1 MEDSRLANDPLWDA
15 YLRAN
20 AARIHLERRAWRKSF
35 LLAVA
40 LIAMTLAG
48 ATALARLGGPYD
60 SSPMPHSDPVERITA
75 QLNIGN

>member
-1 MEDSRLANDPLWDA
+1 VEDSTQTNDLLWDA
-15 YLRAN
+15 YLPAN

-40 LIAMTLAG
+40 LIAITLAG

-60 SSPMPHSDPVERITA
+60 SIPMRDRDPLGRITA
-75 QLNIGN
+75 RLLL